1 MHSHLNR
8 NKFWSES
15 SRITRKYVVGD
26 VFIMLQ
32 CLSLLHNA
40 PVPVTKSLNL
50 LSVLIL
56 CNTRIVDSASF
67 IRIQTL

>member
-40 PVPVTKSLNL
+40 PVPVTKAL
-50 LSVLIL
+50 
-56 CNTRIVDSASF
+56 
-67 IRIQTL
+67 TLYVAVTQFTIDKLRHCYVKS